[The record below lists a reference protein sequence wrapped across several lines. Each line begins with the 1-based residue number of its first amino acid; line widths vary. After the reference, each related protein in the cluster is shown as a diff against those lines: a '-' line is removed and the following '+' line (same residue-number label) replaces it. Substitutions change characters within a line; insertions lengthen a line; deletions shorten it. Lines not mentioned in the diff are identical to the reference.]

1 MNSFFLKKK
10 RGKKRKNIPLPP
22 ASTISMRCY
31 SLIIT
36 SKVKADEE
44 IWPSD
49 QQGLLKVTLVSS
61 NLICQMLNVRSYVG
75 QA

>member
-1 MNSFFLKKK
+1 MNSFFKKKKK
-10 RGKKRKNIPLPP
+10 REKKKKYPPPP